1 MQTNVRRPESCLK
14 KKSVNVTQLPV
25 VIYTVLSACQLYLL
39 YLLYFQQHTFYQI
52 FAFLDIVSVM
62 SFLLLCVTRA
72 FYDIHCLT
80 LQA

>member
-1 MQTNVRRPESCLK
+1 MQTNVRCPESCLK

-39 YLLYFQQHTFYQI
+39 YLLYFQQHFSSNFCI
-52 FAFLDIVSVM
+52 FGYCVIYDFSPA
-62 SFLLLCVTRA
+62 LCVTRA
-72 FYDIHCLT
+72 FYDIHCLI